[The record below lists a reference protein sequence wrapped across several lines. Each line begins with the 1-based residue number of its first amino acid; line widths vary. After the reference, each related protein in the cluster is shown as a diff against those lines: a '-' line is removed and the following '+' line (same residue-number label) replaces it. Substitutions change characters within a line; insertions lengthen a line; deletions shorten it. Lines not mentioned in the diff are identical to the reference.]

1 MSLKWLVYHAV
12 QAFDTEEVARAAASA
27 DVGRMIDAGE
37 LLSNVRGLRVQHGT
51 AEKLVRRLTDAFDDE
66 EALIRFPLTPD
77 RYDVPDDGP
86 RPPKRAPG
94 RSSAGSGLDGLR
106 SVGLG
111 IDRAS
116 KNPHAGR
123 SLSHCSALSA
133 LSVEKS
139 RAECPFRGAAA
150 IIDDLAS
157 ASVDHG
163 RRGSW
168 PCGGPSV
175 CNTPGKK
182 HTPEGPHSHGRTPP
196 GQKCR
201 GK

>member
-66 EALIRFPLTPD
+66 AALIRFPLTPD

-94 RSSAGSGLDGLR
+94 RSLR
-106 SVGLG
+106 A
-111 IDRAS
+111 RARRS
-116 KNPHAGR
+116 PLGR
-123 SLSHCSALSA
+123 SRH
-133 LSVEKS
+133 
-139 RAECPFRGAAA
+139 RPR
-150 IIDDLAS
+150 
-157 ASVDHG
+157 
-163 RRGSW
+163 
-168 PCGGPSV
+168 
-175 CNTPGKK
+175 
-182 HTPEGPHSHGRTPP
+182 
-196 GQKCR
+196 
-201 GK
+201 